1 MSILHANLSILDAIA
16 HPKLFQPW
24 FRDAESWAAWRAFLA
39 ALFALPMSPDDL
51 ETYRACTG
59 RADPPAAQAREAWM
73 IVGRRGG
80 KSLTLAALGV
90 FVGCFG
96 DFRRYIVPGER
107 LLIPILAADRR
118 QAESTVGYV
127 RAMLT
132 SIPMLKKLLVREVAD
147 SFELNNGLTIEITTA
162 SFRTARGFTAPLI
175 VCDEIAFFMNSETSA
190 NPDKEIL
197 RGLKPA
203 LATVPNSILLCAS
216 SPYAKKGAL
225 WEAYKRHYG
234 KDGDVLVWK
243 APTKVMNPS
252 LPQSVLDDAYT
263 DDPASAAAE
272 YGADFRSDISSFI
285 DRAVIEACVDRA
297 VLERPFRAD
306 LKYSAFVD
314 PSGGSS
320 DSMTMA
326 IAHKEGDVHVID
338 VAKEI
343 PAPFNPESAVA
354 EFVRVLKVYGIRKV
368 TGDRYAAQ
376 WVSSNFEK
384 NGIQYE
390 HSELNRSELYLE
402 TLPALNAKRVRLLDN
417 ARLIGQLAGLERRT
431 TRGGK
436 DSIDHSPG
444 AKDDL
449 ANAVAGAIAIGAVPG
464 VSVQNFDSIFDPRGG
479 IKRFVPGGR
488 NMAVEKWRSEMRA
501 AGRYYG

>member
-1 MSILHANLSILDAIA
+1 
-16 HPKLFQPW
+16 
-24 FRDAESWAAWRAFLA
+24 
-39 ALFALPMSPDDL
+39 MSPTEL
-51 ETYRACTG
+51 ETYTACTG
-59 RADPPAAQAREAWM
+59 RTAAPTVQAREAWM

-90 FVGCFG
+90 FVGCFA
-96 DFRRYIVPGER
+96 DFRKYIVPGER

-132 SIPMLKKLLVREVAD
+132 SIPMLKKMLIREVAD

-203 LATVPNSILLCAS
+203 LATIPNSILLCAS

-225 WEAYKRHYG
+225 WDAYRRHYG

-252 LPQSVLDDAYT
+252 LPQSVLDDAYA

-285 DRAVIEACVDRA
+285 DRAVIEACVDRG
-297 VLERPFRAD
+297 VLERPFQASLR
-306 LKYSAFVD
+306 YIAFVD

-343 PAPFNPESAVA
+343 PAMSNWIRYPSLSSKV
-354 EFVRVLKVYGIRKV
+354 VR
-368 TGDRYAAQ
+368 
-376 WVSSNFEK
+376 
-384 NGIQYE
+384 
-390 HSELNRSELYLE
+390 
-402 TLPALNAKRVRLLDN
+402 
-417 ARLIGQLAGLERRT
+417 
-431 TRGGK
+431 
-436 DSIDHSPG
+436 
-444 AKDDL
+444 
-449 ANAVAGAIAIGAVPG
+449 
-464 VSVQNFDSIFDPRGG
+464 
-479 IKRFVPGGR
+479 
-488 NMAVEKWRSEMRA
+488 
-501 AGRYYG
+501 